1 MSPSDPVKP
10 FVEQYVKLVSDAD
23 YLELQNVL
31 EMKGV
36 KKVEQSQYL
45 EIFKTLAPN
54 AELKTSPRNIA
65 SNESFAENSSVEP
78 QSRLAIGGDESRIKK
93 LERLIKTFK

>member
-54 AELKTSPRNIA
+54 AEFKASPRNIA
-65 SNESFAENSSVEP
+65 SNESFTENSSVEP